1 MATKKTEKT
10 EKPKTAAKAAPKGAP
25 KAKPTKAAATK
36 VPRHPK
42 ARVAEKAGSKEAL
55 AKTVAEALVREDE
68 DSTSLATRLSTASNQ
83 QLLRLARVAETV
95 KQKYGSRAK
104 LVAAI
109 GNVEKKSK
117 DKDFLAK
124 LDSLS
129 LPNLLDLATSAER
142 RART

>member
-10 EKPKTAAKAAPKGAP
+10 PAPKTATAKAEP
-25 KAKPTKAAATK
+25 KAKKPAKAAATK

-68 DSTSLATRLSTASNQ
+68 DPTALATSLKTASNQ

-109 GNVEKKSK
+109 GNAEKKSK
-117 DKDFLAK
+117 DKDYLAK
-124 LDSLS
+124 LDALS
-129 LPNLLDLATSAER
+129 LPNLLDIATSAER
-142 RART
+142 RARA

>member
-10 EKPKTAAKAAPKGAP
+10 TEPKATKAAAAP
-25 KAKPTKAAATK
+25 KAKPAKAAATK

-68 DSTSLATRLSTASNQ
+68 DPTALAASLKTASNQ

-109 GNVEKKSK
+109 GNTEKKSK
-117 DKDFLAK
+117 DKDYLAA
-124 LDSLS
+124 LDALS
-129 LPNLLDLATSAER
+129 LPHLLDLATSAER
-142 RART
+142 RTRA